1 MKDHAA
7 CVCIMYYNTD
17 ICLSMLHAVY
27 IVKLTI
33 QIAKLLY
40 PRRTSSA
47 CEQTGLSGLLEKALH
62 SVSNPTFLCNLPVCL
77 ALSLTQ
83 QGAHLVSFP
92 DTFWYKTSTHYEI
105 VGYKLLALICAMW
118 PSDFALQHLFS
129 YPTLSHFHWMGGRCT
144 IIIKLFNPQPA
155 LYYTSKTRSSPWAL
169 LLPPLKGLQFCQC
182 KSIPILCL

>member
-1 MKDHAA
+1 MPTFYRCSWLIQETWLVHWPHLSRLLCSLDAGPCSLCIPDH
-7 CVCIMYYNTD
+7 NTD

-40 PRRTSSA
+40 TRRTSSA

-62 SVSNPTFLCNLPVCL
+62 SVSNLTFLCNLPVCL

-105 VGYKLLALICAMW
+105 VGYKLLTLICAM
-118 PSDFALQHLFS
+118 
-129 YPTLSHFHWMGGRCT
+129 
-144 IIIKLFNPQPA
+144 
-155 LYYTSKTRSSPWAL
+155 
-169 LLPPLKGLQFCQC
+169 
-182 KSIPILCL
+182 